1 MFATRED
8 GNLELLTWGSALK
21 HPVSVYGKTSYYPA
35 DLSTLGGVCSGLNP
49 YAGPYYLTVMI
60 SWGFSIRATI
70 CQPSAGTTCSF
81 TSGHPPDQ
89 DSTKDYPKIGGS
101 CCWSPIVEGCLITM
115 VDSAPSKK
123 SASKYPTIER
133 SEASNARTPD
143 DRLV

>member
-1 MFATRED
+1 MFATGED
-8 GNLELLTWGSALK
+8 ENLELLTRGSALK
-21 HPVSVYGKTSYYPA
+21 HPASVYGKTPYYPA
-35 DLSTLGGVCSGLNP
+35 DLSTLGGVCSCLNP

-60 SWGFSIRATI
+60 SRGSRSGR
-70 CQPSAGTTCSF
+70 PSASHRLGQHAHLHQ
-81 TSGHPPDQ
+81 GHFPDQ

-101 CCWSPIVEGCLITM
+101 CCWSPTVEGCLITM